1 MSVAPI
7 YKQNVACDQYPGPGA
22 LAVKIPWI
30 GDHFGPQNYQAGG
43 YNLTSFALGLPGGLE
58 WVNFTAGSNSGNYLI
73 SGVYPGGAG
82 QNEFRGVTYPYI
94 TMQSLVSSWL
104 VSPVAMTILSG
115 CSSEYS
121 LILASLRMLQKK
133 ISSKAMVS

>member
-94 TMQSLVSSWL
+94 TMQWFYAANGSE
-104 VSPVAMTILSG
+104 VANNTNLSAEVIRLFALG
-115 CSSEYS
+115 
-121 LILASLRMLQKK
+121 I
-133 ISSKAMVS
+133 